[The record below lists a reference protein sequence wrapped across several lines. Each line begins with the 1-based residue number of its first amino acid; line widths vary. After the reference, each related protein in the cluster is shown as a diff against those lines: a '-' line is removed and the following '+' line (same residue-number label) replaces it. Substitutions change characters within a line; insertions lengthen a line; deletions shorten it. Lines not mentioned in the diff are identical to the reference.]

1 MEKRSAHYDLDDIKD
16 VVARL
21 GIRAFTRSSIDG
33 GAEMGLASR
42 EMIAVVLGVGCRAWH
57 VLQEHDH
64 LSGPQGLAGR
74 VPRANK
80 SGTGLCEVYVAQQR
94 FCRDFLQ
101 ETLERWQTN
110 ILACIAKPAR

>member
-42 EMIAVVLGVGCRAWH
+42 EMIAVVLGVERGMFYKSMTTYQDHKVWQDVYHVPTRAGPAY
-57 VLQEHDH
+57 VKFTLRS
-64 LSGPQGLAGR
+64 SGSVVISFKRL
-74 VPRANK
+74 
-80 SGTGLCEVYVAQQR
+80 
-94 FCRDFLQ
+94 
-101 ETLERWQTN
+101 
-110 ILACIAKPAR
+110 